1 MTERREVGTEKR
13 RQELCDYVMQAVDL
27 SHDLTDEELYDLIDE
42 SICTRMKDEYISIGE
57 KLRLRKDIFNSIRRL
72 DILQELVEDT
82 SISEIMVNGENQIFI
97 EQNGRMERWERCFS
111 SRQKLEEVVQ
121 QIVAGANRIINESC
135 PIVDARLSDG
145 SRVNIV
151 LPPVAL
157 EGPIITIRKFP
168 DEALDMERLV
178 ELNSL
183 TGEAAQFLKK
193 LVIAGYNIF
202 ISGGT
207 GCGKTTFL
215 NALSNDIPKD
225 ERIITIEDSAELQIR
240 SIPNLVRLEV
250 RNANAEGKN
259 EVSIRDL
266 IKSSLRMR
274 PDRIIVGEV
283 RDAAAIDMLQALN
296 TGHNGMSTGHSNSPA
311 DMLSRLETMV
321 LLGTDIPLVAVRKQ
335 IASAIDIVIHLGRL
349 RDKSRRVLEI
359 AEVLDCVDGE
369 IELNRIFE
377 FVEEGVS
384 AEGKIVGSLKGK
396 AESLIR
402 RQKLNHAGLVL

>member
-1 MTERREVGTEKR
+1 MTEKREAGTEKR

-42 SICTRMKDEYISIGE
+42 SICTRIKDEYISIGE

-121 QIVAGANRIINESC
+121 QIVAGANRIIN
-135 PIVDARLSDG
+135 
-145 SRVNIV
+145 IV

-183 TGEAAQFLKK
+183 TSEAAEFLKK

-274 PDRIIVGEV
+274 PDRRMI
-283 RDAAAIDMLQALN
+283 
-296 TGHNGMSTGHSNSPA
+296 
-311 DMLSRLETMV
+311 
-321 LLGTDIPLVAVRKQ
+321 K
-335 IASAIDIVIHLGRL
+335 
-349 RDKSRRVLEI
+349 K
-359 AEVLDCVDGE
+359 
-369 IELNRIFE
+369 
-377 FVEEGVS
+377 
-384 AEGKIVGSLKGK
+384 
-396 AESLIR
+396 
-402 RQKLNHAGLVL
+402 